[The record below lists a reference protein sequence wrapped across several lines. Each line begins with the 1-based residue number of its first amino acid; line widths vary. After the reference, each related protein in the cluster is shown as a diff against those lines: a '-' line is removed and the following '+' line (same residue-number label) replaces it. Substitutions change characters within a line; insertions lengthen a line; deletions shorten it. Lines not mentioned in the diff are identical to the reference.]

1 MELINR
7 DSETIKINTVIK
19 ILPRISISANSLIVR
34 FNKSA
39 AVQFHLVAGSYM
51 HFLFDLDRLYFYT
64 NDDASGFLLK
74 GNTKNGMTINNS
86 ALCTTLL
93 EKFPY
98 RMTAG
103 SFFILKRMQS
113 KINDETVIE
122 VIVKSKKILYKK
134 LKQAV

>member
-7 DSETIKINTVIK
+7 DSDSIKLNTIIKIA
-19 ILPRISISANSLIVR
+19 PRMSIAADRLIVR

-39 AVQFHLVAGSYM
+39 AVQFHLVAGSYI
-51 HFLFDLDRLYFYT
+51 HFLFDMDRLYFYT
-64 NDDASGFLLK
+64 NDDQSGFLLK
-74 GNTKNGMTINNS
+74 GNTKNGMNINSS
-86 ALCTTLL
+86 ALCITLL

-103 SFFILKRMQS
+103 SYFILSKMQS
-113 KINDETVIE
+113 KINDETVVE

-134 LKQAV
+134 LKQAS